1 MPAGGVPGAWRRS
14 DGHERLF
21 TGVSSILALPAELL
35 LDSGPMRTPQQ
46 MLALPAL
53 GSTLLGARLHLR
65 R

>member
-1 MPAGGVPGAWRRS
+1 M
-14 DGHERLF
+14 
-21 TGVSSILALPAELL
+21 SSILALPAELL